1 MPRQWYEGLA
11 AHTFGDAA
19 TAQRAFTAARA
30 IVEKIP
36 RDQPDYATAWSVLGL
51 IDANLGR
58 KVEAVREGRRACE
71 LLPLSVDSWRGATL
85 IINLALIYA
94 WTGDKD
100 RAVEQLVTAA
110 RVPNGV
116 HYGEL
121 KLNPQW
127 DPLRGDPR
135 FGKIVASLAPK

>member
-1 MPRQWYEGLA
+1 M
-11 AHTFGDAA
+11 
-19 TAQRAFTAARA
+19 
-30 IVEKIP
+30 
-36 RDQPDYATAWSVLGL
+36 LGL
-51 IDANLGR
+51 IDANLER

-71 LLPLSVDSWRGATL
+71 LLPLSVDSWRGPTL

-110 RVPNGV
+110 QVPNGA

-121 KLNPQW
+121 KPNPQW

-135 FGKIVASLAPK
+135 FDKIVASLAPK